1 MQKWIMFSL
10 FLVACILGV
19 GVLFQNI
26 TVRQAEMASEKA
38 EAGKTLKIAAS
49 NFQFDKPEYTVKA
62 GDKLTVSFNNKEG
75 LHAMEIVGLNVKLDA
90 SNKSQEVTFDKPG
103 TYEIHC
109 ILPCGTGHANM
120 KSTLIVQ

>member
-1 MQKWIMFSL
+1 MQRWIMFGL

-26 TVRQAEMASEKA
+26 STRQAEMASEKA
-38 EAGKTLKIAAS
+38 EAGKSLKIMAS

-75 LHAMEIVGLNVKLDA
+75 VHAMEIVGLNVKLDGTT
-90 SNKSQEVTFDKPG
+90 KSQEVTFDKPG

-109 ILPCGTGHANM
+109 VLPCGTGHANM

>member
-1 MQKWIMFSL
+1 MFSL